1 MAGQTSSSIPDFVT
15 HYHLPGTRP
24 FLNLSDLSVEEL
36 PGVLLALDKRR
47 EAGEHKR
54 VFGSRYM
61 DLRRRAEARL
71 LELFE
76 QAGGQPE
83 RAAPH
88 YFVLGE
94 SAWYRGLAAGMQ
106 AAVMPLAELPSMITS
121 FTYPDSFTATGLV
134 ADFGLPY
141 ESRPYHHRAFRMEE
155 LAEVV
160 GLYGLPPED
169 PAPVYE
175 GYEHRTFEKYI
186 EVQVW
191 SDRPIERFLRPSV
204 AS

>member
-1 MAGQTSSSIPDFVT
+1 MAGHTIRSIPDFVT
-15 HYHLPGTRP
+15 HYYLPGTRP
-24 FLNLSDLSVEEL
+24 FLNLSELSAEEL
-36 PGVLLALDKRR
+36 PGVLLALDERR

-61 DLRRRAEARL
+61 ALRRRADARL
-71 LELFE
+71 SELFE
-76 QAGGQPE
+76 QAGGRPE

-106 AAVMPLAELPSMITS
+106 AAVMPVAELPSAVTS

-141 ESRPYHHRAFRMEE
+141 ESRPYHHQAFRIED
-155 LAEVV
+155 LSEVV
-160 GLYGLPPED
+160 RKYGLPAED

-191 SDRPIERFLRPSV
+191 SDAPVERFLRPAHV
-204 AS
+204 

>member
-1 MAGQTSSSIPDFVT
+1 MTSQTRSLIPDFVS
-15 HYHLPGTRP
+15 HYYLPGTRP
-24 FLNLSDLSVEEL
+24 FLNLSELSAEER

-47 EAGEHKR
+47 VAGEHKR

-76 QAGGQPE
+76 QAGGRPE
-83 RAAPH
+83 RTAPH

-94 SAWYRGLAAGMQ
+94 SAWYRGLAPGMQ
-106 AAVMPLAELPSMITS
+106 AAVLPLSELPSIVTS

-141 ESRPYHHRAFRMEE
+141 ESRPYHHRAFRIEE
-155 LAEVV
+155 LPEVV
-160 GLYGLPPED
+160 GLYGLPPEE

-175 GYEHRTFEKYI
+175 WYERHAFEKYI

-191 SDRPIERFLRPSV
+191 SDAPIQRFLRPARV
-204 AS
+204 

>member
-1 MAGQTSSSIPDFVT
+1 MNASPIPDFVT

-24 FLNLSDLSVEEL
+24 FMNLSDLSVDEL
-36 PGVLLALDKRR
+36 PAVLFHLDKRR
-47 EAGEHKR
+47 EAGDHQR
-54 VFGSRYM
+54 VFGPRYM
-61 DLRRRAEARL
+61 DLRRRTEARL

-76 QAGGQPE
+76 RAGGRPE
-83 RAAPH
+83 RDAPH

-94 SAWYRGLAAGMQ
+94 SAWYRGLAPWMQ
-106 AAVMPLAELPSMITS
+106 AIVVPVAELPSLVTS

-141 ESRPYHHRAFRMEE
+141 EARPYHHRAFRIEE
-155 LAEVV
+155 LSEVV
-160 GLYGLPPED
+160 ERYGLPADD

-175 GYEHRTFEKYI
+175 GYELRPFEKYI

-191 SDRPIERFLRPSV
+191 SDAPVEKFLGPG
-204 AS
+204 